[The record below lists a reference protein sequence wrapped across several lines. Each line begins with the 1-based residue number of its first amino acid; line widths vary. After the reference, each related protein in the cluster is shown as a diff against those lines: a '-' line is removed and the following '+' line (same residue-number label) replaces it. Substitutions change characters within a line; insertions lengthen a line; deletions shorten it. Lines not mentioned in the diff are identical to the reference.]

1 MNWTLFLFQSVWQDL
16 LQGSQ
21 NLPCIWRAGS
31 SGGFV
36 PALWLPDSPRDVVF
50 TKQSQNSLS
59 DIYYVTPSAMTLTVG
74 KVVSFWNLIIW
85 VQYLLESVLSEW
97 MESNIAEIWCSLGIF
112 GSWELSSDF
121 KAISTG
127 SVWFCL
133 NSEYWIQKLEP
144 FLVWGFCFKT
154 VTGLYTTFPWD
165 I

>member
-1 MNWTLFLFQSVWQDL
+1 
-16 LQGSQ
+16 
-21 NLPCIWRAGS
+21 
-31 SGGFV
+31 
-36 PALWLPDSPRDVVF
+36 
-50 TKQSQNSLS
+50 
-59 DIYYVTPSAMTLTVG
+59 MTLTVG

-97 MESNIAEIWCSLGIF
+97 MESNKAEIWCSLGIF

-121 KAISTG
+121 KASSTG

-165 I
+165 IQKQEWKRLSNICMQAVKQWAWRKSLRISHPKKPTYCIALHQSVEVKCSWEASDQVVTCGWVWCSNQN